1 MGAEDESASSKFSS
15 AKLHLVDLAGAER
28 QKRTGA
34 TGARFKESVRIN
46 QGLLALGNVIS
57 ALGDDKR
64 NSRRKK
70 RGQSK
75 QHVPY
80 RESKLTR
87 FLQDSLGG
95 NARTLMLACVSPS
108 DDSFEETLNV
118 LRYANRAKNIKN
130 CAIKNVNAD
139 DDKKRK
145 ELERLMNNDNDNDNN
160 DNENNDNNDNE
171 ADNENDENNAND
183 PTDANGLNK
192 NKTWYPSR
200 TQMITE
206 IQLEERALA
215 MANELANQMAKK
227 MAIDMAEEM
236 AFDMRKQDELQ
247 VKAFHDRASAVVK
260 DLESKLQHVTHELME
275 AKEDLKRDEIIFD
288 TTMQEMEDLKISSNL
303 LENENFSLKNGLK
316 LALKEMEGMRNKM
329 IQSNQ
334 NRLSTKET
342 SEMATSTSEEKK
354 IAIDFATS
362 YHDEEAALAVA
373 VDQEDSA
380 MSLLVE
386 LEEGEENEDN
396 EENGKDEENEEE

>member
-130 CAIKNVNAD
+130 CAIKNLNVD

-145 ELERLMNNDNDNDNN
+145 ELERLMNKDNDDN
-160 DNENNDNNDNE
+160 DNENNENDANNENE
-171 ADNENDENNAND
+171 ANDENNAND
-183 PTDANGLNK
+183 PTDAN
-192 NKTWYPSR
+192 
-200 TQMITE
+200 
-206 IQLEERALA
+206 
-215 MANELANQMAKK
+215 
-227 MAIDMAEEM
+227 
-236 AFDMRKQDELQ
+236 
-247 VKAFHDRASAVVK
+247 
-260 DLESKLQHVTHELME
+260 
-275 AKEDLKRDEIIFD
+275 
-288 TTMQEMEDLKISSNL
+288 
-303 LENENFSLKNGLK
+303 
-316 LALKEMEGMRNKM
+316 
-329 IQSNQ
+329 
-334 NRLSTKET
+334 
-342 SEMATSTSEEKK
+342 
-354 IAIDFATS
+354 
-362 YHDEEAALAVA
+362 
-373 VDQEDSA
+373 
-380 MSLLVE
+380 
-386 LEEGEENEDN
+386 
-396 EENGKDEENEEE
+396 

>member
-1 MGAEDESASSKFSS
+1 MGQSNDSDNSSSQEQDEFLIRVSFVEIHKEKVIDLLSEHVVLQKEENNHNHNGMNQISKSIDQGETELRHRPGETERERRRRTGREKRARKKRAFQRKQADVGIDNENENSELDGNKNQNPIRIKDDGRGNVHVTGCRRVTVRTASELHSQLFRGTLARTTGTTKMNSASSRSHAIFTVFVDRKIKSVDAEDESASTKFSS

-130 CAIKNVNAD
+130 CAIKNLNVD

-145 ELERLMNNDNDNDNN
+145 ELERLMNNDNDN
-160 DNENNDNNDNE
+160 NDNNNHPQGVRSGNRAQHSTIEEVD
-171 ADNENDENNAND
+171 DEEHD
-183 PTDANGLNK
+183 GT
-192 NKTWYPSR
+192 
-200 TQMITE
+200 TE
-206 IQLEERALA
+206 P
-215 MANELANQMAKK
+215 EL
-227 MAIDMAEEM
+227 D
-236 AFDMRKQDELQ
+236 
-247 VKAFHDRASAVVK
+247 
-260 DLESKLQHVTHELME
+260 
-275 AKEDLKRDEIIFD
+275 
-288 TTMQEMEDLKISSNL
+288 
-303 LENENFSLKNGLK
+303 
-316 LALKEMEGMRNKM
+316 
-329 IQSNQ
+329 
-334 NRLSTKET
+334 
-342 SEMATSTSEEKK
+342 SEE
-354 IAIDFATS
+354 
-362 YHDEEAALAVA
+362 
-373 VDQEDSA
+373 DS
-380 MSLLVE
+380 
-386 LEEGEENEDN
+386 
-396 EENGKDEENEEE
+396 EEEEQQENKVR